1 MKRVS
6 AMRDERGQ
14 VAPIASVM
22 LLGLVVLAGLV
33 IDGGMLFASRRDLQG
48 IADGAVRA
56 GAMALDEASLRGGES
71 TDLRL
76 DPERARTDVR
86 DYLTSVGFSG
96 RSQILPGSGEVE
108 VVLELRRRTLVMG
121 IVGVREITVRASS
134 TARPRYGIDSPE
146 GGP

>member
-1 MKRVS
+1 MKRIC
-6 AMRDERGQ
+6 AMHDEQGQ
-14 VAPIASVM
+14 VAPIAAVM

-33 IDGGMLFASRRDLQG
+33 VDGGMLFASRRDLQG

-71 TDLRL
+71 SELRL
-76 DPERARTDVR
+76 DPERALTEVR

-96 RSQILPGSGEVE
+96 RSQIVPERNRVE
-108 VVLELRRRTLVMG
+108 VVLELQRRTLVMG
-121 IVGVREITVRASS
+121 IVGIRDVTVRASS

>member
-6 AMRDERGQ
+6 AMRDEGGQ
-14 VAPIASVM
+14 VAPLAAVM

-33 IDGGMLFASRRDLQG
+33 IDGGMLFASHRDLQR

-56 GAMALDEASLRGGES
+56 GAMALDEASLRGGET
-71 TDLRL
+71 TDVRL
-76 DPERARTDVR
+76 DPERAREEVR

-96 RSQILPGSGEVE
+96 QSQILPGSGEVE
-108 VVLELRRRTLVMG
+108 VVLELQQRTLVMD
-121 IVGVREITVRASS
+121 IVGVREVTVRASS

-146 GGP
+146 EGP